1 VLDSTA
7 LATLD
12 HTGRLITDQRVTP
25 PDADYGVERMALAT
39 DGDLLLV
46 GAHSEDIDNVDFWF
60 ARLAPDG
67 TVIASATHDL
77 QDVESATAV
86 APLPDGGAMVA
97 GETVSF
103 VNTPNDQDIWMA
115 RLDASGRM
123 IGQLPGGL
131 FGADDWIGD
140 LDFSQERGLV
150 MLGSRYMGDNQ
161 YNHVLAAGL
170 PLDMIGLMRADAKSN
185 AFYTGCIRSDT
196 DETDRKEICR
206 RAKIYFPELFEDD
219 VAATD

>member
-1 VLDSTA
+1 
-7 LATLD
+7 
-12 HTGRLITDQRVTP
+12 
-25 PDADYGVERMALAT
+25 
-39 DGDLLLV
+39 
-46 GAHSEDIDNVDFWF
+46 
-60 ARLAPDG
+60 
-67 TVIASATHDL
+67 
-77 QDVESATAV
+77 
-86 APLPDGGAMVA
+86 
-97 GETVSF
+97 